1 MGRRGERAR
10 IWTRDTAVRRFVVP
24 FLPLVPAAVALAAIG
39 CAPGAPGEASRQA
52 AVAADAGLGRV
63 GPRHPGHGF
72 PLWYAD
78 RTGARAQI
86 CVPDNALCGAPPDGF
101 DPAQPVRFP
110 GNFPDEF
117 FYWSATASAAL
128 DATARVDLVLA
139 LEGTFFNGFVQA
151 GQRTTFGRLRIRGF
165 NLPAGTY
172 HITHPYGVDEFVVE
186 DVAPRNIN
194 FTEDVLPVPEVFTGA
209 LDSRIGPLLAWD
221 SGAPAGFFGDPA
233 TPHTVTGSPSG
244 TNELIVDVLDSTTGQ
259 LRRVASTNQFT
270 VLGKRSEFDVVA
282 SVEPGR
288 FGTPQFVTLAATD
301 PATIFFTT
309 DGSEPTPASTPFT
322 APILIDA
329 TTTLAFIAV
338 SGDGQTRSPV
348 HTGVYTIDPAL
359 LTIVATPAGGVF
371 DTLQAVELA
380 ASDPTAQIYFTID
393 GSDPTPATGTPFT
406 GPISLGRNG
415 DFVLKFI
422 ALPLGAGAAPSAVQ
436 TERYSIRVPQLTVGP
451 IDGNHQFPA
460 SYRDATGLSL
470 SLCLGTATAPGG
482 APLCV
487 LPAASAT
494 FDPAQPI
501 AFPTNFPDESFYF
514 SATASLTIP
523 PTPNST
529 GGTMRV
535 VLALEAAFANGPVEP
550 GQQVTFGR
558 VRIRAG
564 GLEVGGRYRVT
575 HPYGVDVFDVS
586 DGGQKSIN
594 ATEDVLPVP
603 GSFRQTAGS
612 RIGPF
617 LTWAPPDEPP
627 AGFIGIPGVLHQV
640 VGSPFS
646 TNFVLVEELDGTTW
660 RPVAQTDLFDVMGM
674 GGGRTTAPPGF
685 GALAASPAGG
695 LFTDPPVVGVTVPA
709 PGSTVFAT
717 TDGSDPRTSRTR
729 FQVTGAIVLAS
740 STTLK
745 LVALA
750 VDGTWSAV
758 KTEIY
763 IVTTPPVVG
772 PPVPGHPPVAVPE
785 IAPLGTVPV
794 PTPGNLDDFVKDRTS
809 AIALG
814 KALFWD
820 QQVGSDGVQACATC
834 HFNAGADS
842 RSKNQINPGTL
853 ARLPDGTPD
862 PAGTLFTVGGASPN
876 VPLAPDRYPLHRFA
890 DPSDRHSSV
899 VFDTLNVTSSQGV
912 FNTKFAS
919 ITPGLEEGTAF
930 EPDPVFNVN
939 RVTVRRVEPRNTPT
953 VINAVFNFRNFWDG
967 RAQNRFNGVNPSGDR
982 DPAQRDARR
991 RNGFLVKTLGFKTA
1005 GKVYVLLDNAS
1016 LASQAVGPVLNSFEM
1031 SAEGRT
1037 FAHVGLKLLRAG
1049 RGTARKLSDLRPLA
1063 GQAVSPTDSVLGAL
1077 VDPSGKGLRTSYGAL
1092 IQRAFRDEW
1101 WNQDSVAVH
1110 VAPDG
1115 TATLVLRPSQ
1125 QLADNEFTVMEWNFS
1140 MFFGLAV
1147 QLYESTLISDQTP
1160 FDRFLSGSDNGA
1172 FTAQAQRGLVLF
1184 QTKGRCINCHG
1195 GAELTNASVS
1205 NVTNQRLERM
1215 IMGDLRVGTY
1225 DNGFYNI
1232 GVRSTFNDIGLG
1244 GSDPFG
1250 NPLSLAAMA
1259 KLGKFTDPQV
1269 PVAAD
1274 ARIVANGAFKVP
1286 GLRNVELT
1294 APYFHNGGQLTLRQ
1308 VVEFYDRGGDFHD
1321 ANRPDLDAEIDTIGF
1336 SESEKDDVVAFLR
1349 SLTDDR
1355 VRFQRA
1361 PFDHPELII
1370 PDGHPGD
1377 QHAVPVDPELP
1388 GKAQDWDAAHR
1399 LVVPPVGAAGG
1410 APLPMF
1416 LDQAQ

>member
-1 MGRRGERAR
+1 MERRGTCAR
-10 IWTRDTAVRRFVVP
+10 SWTRDSVVRRYVASW
-24 FLPLVPAAVALAAIG
+24 LVPAAVALAAIG
-39 CAPGAPGEASRQA
+39 CTPGAPGETSRELA
-52 AVAADAGLGRV
+52 AITADSGLAGV
-63 GPRHPGHGF
+63 GPHHPGHGF

-78 RTGARAQI
+78 KTGARAEI
-86 CVPDNALCGAPPDGF
+86 CFPDNALCGAPPDGF
-101 DPAQPVRFP
+101 DPARPVRFP
-110 GNFPDEF
+110 SNFPDEF

-172 HITHPYGVDEFVVE
+172 RITHPYGVGSFVV
-186 DVAPRNIN
+186 DSVARRNIN
-194 FTEDVLPVPEVFTGA
+194 VTEDVLPIPEVFTGA

-221 SGAPAGFFGDPA
+221 SGAPEGFFGDPA
-233 TPHTVTGSPSG
+233 TPHTVTGSPFG
-244 TNELIVDVLDSTTGQ
+244 TNELTIEVLDSTTGQ
-259 LRRVASTNQFT
+259 FRRVASTDQFT
-270 VLGKRSEFDVVA
+270 VLGKRSGFDAVA
-282 SVEPGR
+282 SLEPGR

-301 PATIFFTT
+301 PATVFFTS

-322 APILIDA
+322 TPILIDT
-329 TTTLAFIAV
+329 TTTLRFMAV
-338 SGDGQTRSPV
+338 SADGQIRSPL
-348 HTGVYTIDPAL
+348 HTNIYTIDPAL
-359 LTIVATPAGGVF
+359 LAVVATPSGGVF
-371 DTLQAVELA
+371 DALQAVDLA
-380 ASDPTAQIYFTID
+380 ANDPTAQIFFTID

-422 ALPLGAGAAPSAVQ
+422 AVPAGAGAMPSPVQ
-436 TERYSIRVPQLTVGP
+436 LERYSIRVPQLTAGP
-451 IDGNHQFPA
+451 INGNNQFPT

-470 SLCLGTATAPGG
+470 SLCLSPATAPGG

-487 LPAASAT
+487 LPPASAT

-514 SATASLTIP
+514 SATASLDIP

-558 VRIRAG
+558 VRIRAS

-575 HPYGVDVFDVS
+575 HPYGVDFFDIT

-594 ATEDVLPVP
+594 ATEDVLAIP
-603 GSFRQTAGS
+603 GSFGETARS

-617 LTWAPPDEPP
+617 LSWAPPDVPP
-627 AGFIGIPGVLHQV
+627 DGFIGIPGVLHQV

-646 TNFVLVEELDGTTW
+646 TNFVLVEKLDGNAW
-660 RPVAQTDLFDVMGM
+660 QPVAQTDLFDVMGM
-674 GGGRTTAPPGF
+674 GGGRTTSPPGF
-685 GALAASPAGG
+685 GALAANPAGG
-695 LFTDPPVVGVTVPA
+695 LFADPPVVRVTVPA

-717 TDGSDPRTSRTR
+717 TDGSDPRTRATR
-729 FQVTGAIVLAS
+729 FQVSGAVVLAR
-740 STTLK
+740 STTLR

-750 VDGTWSAV
+750 VDGTFSDV

-763 IVTTPPVVG
+763 IVTTPPIIG
-772 PPVPGHPPVAVPE
+772 PPVPGHPPIAVPE

-794 PTPGNLDDFVKDRTS
+794 PTPRNLGDFVKDRAA

-834 HFNAGADS
+834 HFQAGADS
-842 RSKNQINPGTL
+842 RSKNQINPGIL
-853 ARLPDGTPD
+853 ARLPDGSPD
-862 PAGTLFTVGGASPN
+862 PAGTVFDVGGTGPN
-876 VPLAPDRYPLHRFA
+876 VQLAPSLYPFHRFA

-912 FNTKFAS
+912 FNTKFIS
-919 ITPGLEEGTAF
+919 IIPGFDDGTAF

-967 RAQNRFNGVNPSGDR
+967 RAQNLFNGVNPFGDR
-982 DPAQRDARR
+982 DPAQHDAQRR
-991 RNGFLVKTLGFKTA
+991 TGFLVKTLGAKTA
-1005 GKVYVLLDNAS
+1005 GQVYVLLDNAS
-1016 LASQAVGPVLNSFEM
+1016 LASQAVGPVLSPFEM
-1031 SAEGRT
+1031 SSSGRS
-1037 FAHVGLKLLRAG
+1037 FPAVGLKLLRAG
-1049 RGTARKLSDLRPLA
+1049 LGAATNPSAIKPLA
-1063 GQAVSPTDSVLGAL
+1063 RQAVSPSDSVLGAL
-1077 VDPSGKGLRTSYGAL
+1077 ADPSGQGLRMTYGDL

-1101 WNQDSVAVH
+1101 WNQNNVAVR
-1110 VAPDG
+1110 VASDG
-1115 TATLVLRPSQ
+1115 TATLVPRPSR
-1125 QLADNEFTVMEWNFS
+1125 QLADNEFTAMEWNFS

-1147 QLYESTLISDQTP
+1147 QLYEATLVSGQTP
-1160 FDRFLSGSDNGA
+1160 FDKFLSGSDGGA

-1205 NVTNQRLERM
+1205 NVNNQRLERM
-1215 IMGDLRVGTY
+1215 IMGDMRVGTY

-1232 GVRSTFNDIGLG
+1232 GVRTTFNDIGLG

-1259 KLGKFTDPQV
+1259 KLGRFTDPQV

-1274 ARIVANGAFKVP
+1274 ARIVANGTFKVP

-1321 ANRPDLDAEIDTIGF
+1321 ANRADLDPEIDTIGF
-1336 SESEKDDVVAFLR
+1336 SESEKDDLIAFLE

-1355 VRFQRA
+1355 VRYQRA
-1361 PFDHPELII
+1361 PFDHPELILL
-1370 PDGHPGD
+1370 DGHPGD
-1377 QHAVPVDPELP
+1377 SHDVAVDPGVP
-1388 GKAQDWDAAHR
+1388 GKARDWDVAHK
-1399 LVVPPVGAAGG
+1399 LVIPAVGAAGG
-1410 APLPMF
+1410 PPLRMF